1 MFNKYILISLND
13 DLQQAVEGFFTS
25 IQQARRAAKENGIQ
39 VFHIYEIA
47 TPTDYGNYKK

>member
-13 DLQQAVEGFFTS
+13 DLRQEVEGFFTS
-25 IQQARRAAKENGIQ
+25 IQQAKRAAKKNEIK
-39 VFHIYEIA
+39 VFHIYELA